1 MAKQT
6 KLVAHP
12 YLVVALALLL
22 ALSASIAHAQ
32 RPAQRVA
39 IATRSLARGTV
50 LSADDFVYRDTTMR
64 APVEPSR
71 VDTGWVTRS
80 AIAAG
85 DVLRE
90 PAVQPPIV
98 ISANQTVDL
107 EWQDVNVRLI
117 IRGTATRNA
126 SLGDRVIVRTDAGRR
141 IEGTVI
147 APGRVRID

>member
-1 MAKQT
+1 MARQT

-12 YLVVALALLL
+12 LLVATLALLL

-50 LSADDFVYRDTTMR
+50 LSAADFEYRDTTAR
-64 APVEPSR
+64 GPIASAR

-80 AIAAG
+80 TIAAG
-85 DVLRE
+85 EVLRE

-98 ISANQTVDL
+98 VSANQTVDL